1 MGSVSAINADFEEEF
16 DKFNKKVSDL
26 FIKEVKKEAKKDSDY
41 QLLKNAVMAGDYRVL
56 TVKLDPYRKYLK
68 MLSIDNNQLIIKDG
82 TRLLD
87 PENMRT

>member
-16 DKFNKKVSDL
+16 DEFNKKVSDL
-26 FIKEVKKEAKKDSDY
+26 FIKEVKKEAKKDPDY

-56 TVKLDPYRKYLK
+56 TVQLDPYRKYLNI
-68 MLSIDNNQLIIKDG
+68 LNFDDNQLIIKDG